1 MRILLVLLILTSSYT
16 LSWADSTSNSL
27 SLSLP
32 NSSMGYQSDKF
43 RAGELDCS
51 NAIGSATQLEFG
63 VTGLIQ
69 GGTSFTNGKKVG
81 DIGVYSRIIIPLGKR
96 VKSRINCNRLYE
108 LELQKKE
115 LEVMKLQQEINQL
128 RSLAFENQEHS
139 MAEVEIAGAKIKGGK
154 MLLILPILGSLG
166 GGLWGGF
173 EFYKDY
179 MDMKEIIQEID
190 TDAIQAKNIL
200 LESKLDDAI
209 DYTRDIKNNLRQDIM
224 SVEGHVDKIR
234 GEVQNAIDEMN
245 QLQKDTTASMR
256 EVESLNRE
264 TEKDVRDTMRETES
278 RIEDAM
284 TTLEERLGTRLQE
297 ALDNPLVGN

>member
-69 GGTSFTNGKKVG
+69 GGTSFTDGKKVG

-115 LEVMKLQQEINQL
+115 LEVMKLKQEINQL
-128 RSLAFENQEHS
+128 RSLAFEN
-139 MAEVEIAGAKIKGGK
+139 
-154 MLLILPILGSLG
+154 
-166 GGLWGGF
+166 
-173 EFYKDY
+173 
-179 MDMKEIIQEID
+179 
-190 TDAIQAKNIL
+190 
-200 LESKLDDAI
+200 
-209 DYTRDIKNNLRQDIM
+209 
-224 SVEGHVDKIR
+224 
-234 GEVQNAIDEMN
+234 
-245 QLQKDTTASMR
+245 
-256 EVESLNRE
+256 
-264 TEKDVRDTMRETES
+264 
-278 RIEDAM
+278 
-284 TTLEERLGTRLQE
+284 
-297 ALDNPLVGN
+297 